1 MTGSTIALARHL
13 DSSGLPSQT
22 PPTPTYDHPNFLRT
36 EPGAHGSTI
45 FHFTRFT
52 GSEPE
57 PQTPLGLYDD
67 KGLTYDQQ
75 VGIRQQ
81 YEAARVLWSHARLR
95 RDAAPALRSA
105 APLWMAW
112 RAAETQL
119 SSVFAAFWET
129 DDNRW
134 RAQLLRLV
142 DAENAART
150 AAEAW
155 DEIACYLAQ
164 LVDEQVT
171 VAGYDEA
178 LPLETVAADIGLD
191 ITDWHIDAL
200 SAYTHRMSSA
210 PTPVRRRADQ
220 QIEAQRK
227 QLAQVDQMH
236 STSGRRS
243 DTTTNCD

>member
-13 DSSGLPSQT
+13 DSSGLPSQA
-22 PPTPTYDHPNFLRT
+22 PATPTYDHPNFRRT
-36 EPGAHGSTI
+36 EPGAYGSTI

-57 PQTPLGLYDD
+57 PQAPLGLYQD

-81 YEAARVLWSHARLR
+81 YDAARVLWSHARLR

-105 APLWMAW
+105 APLWTAW
-112 RAAETQL
+112 RAAEQHL
-119 SSVFAAFWET
+119 SDTFAAFWET

-142 DAENAART
+142 DAEDAART
-150 AAEAW
+150 AADAW
-155 DEIACYLAQ
+155 DEIARHLAQ
-164 LVDEQVT
+164 LVDAQLT
-171 VAGYDEA
+171 VAGYDEE
-178 LPLETVAADIGLD
+178 LPLETVATDIGLD

-200 SAYTHRMSSA
+200 SAYTHRIWGA
-210 PTPVRRRADQ
+210 PAPVRRLADR
-220 QIEAQRK
+220 QIESQRTR
-227 QLAQVDQMH
+227 LAQVDQMH

-243 DTTTNCD
+243 DTTTN